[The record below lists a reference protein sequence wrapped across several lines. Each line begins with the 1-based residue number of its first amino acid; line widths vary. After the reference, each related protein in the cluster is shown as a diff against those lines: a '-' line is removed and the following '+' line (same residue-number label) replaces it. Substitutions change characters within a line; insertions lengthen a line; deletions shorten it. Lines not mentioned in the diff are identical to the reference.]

1 MRSLIILG
9 LAWAAFSSP
18 AGAQSLS
25 MDEVLRQ
32 VEANNK
38 ELKANYQSLKA
49 QKVEAK
55 LDNNLPDPSV
65 TYSHFWGNK
74 EDMGFTGEFVA
85 SQSFDFPTLYY
96 QRGKLAKERAAGLD
110 RQGASFR
117 QQVLLQAQTICL
129 DLVLLNQQR
138 ALLATRLDNAERLS
152 AFYASKLEKGD
163 ANVIETNKI
172 DLELLNTRTEYD
184 LNENAR
190 EQKLRELA
198 LLNGGVEVAFD
209 DTTYAIA
216 DELPDFESIRQEA
229 IEADPNL
236 QALRNDRVTAL
247 RQIRVN
253 KAKGLPGLEL
263 GYRMNPSTGGRRYN
277 GFLVGISIPLFSN
290 RNYVRQAKA
299 QALYAENRLE
309 SANDT
314 AENELARLYSQALTL
329 RESLDKYQSVLDKQN
344 NVEILER
351 AIQAGQISMIEYFVN
366 VTTYYQSLQNYFTL
380 QNQYQKVMAQLYKYR
395 L

>member
-1 MRSLIILG
+1 MRTLIIFG
-9 LAWAAFSSP
+9 LACAAISLP

-25 MDEVLRQ
+25 MDEILRQ

-163 ANVIETNKI
+163 ASRWPLTTRPT
-172 DLELLNTRTEYD
+172 LLPMSCPTSNRC
-184 LNENAR
+184 
-190 EQKLRELA
+190 
-198 LLNGGVEVAFD
+198 
-209 DTTYAIA
+209 
-216 DELPDFESIRQEA
+216 
-229 IEADPNL
+229 
-236 QALRNDRVTAL
+236 
-247 RQIRVN
+247 
-253 KAKGLPGLEL
+253 
-263 GYRMNPSTGGRRYN
+263 GRRR
-277 GFLVGISIPLFSN
+277 SRPIPICK
-290 RNYVRQAKA
+290 RCGT
-299 QALYAENRLE
+299 
-309 SANDT
+309 T
-314 AENELARLYSQALTL
+314 A
-329 RESLDKYQSVLDKQN
+329 
-344 NVEILER
+344 
-351 AIQAGQISMIEYFVN
+351 
-366 VTTYYQSLQNYFTL
+366 
-380 QNQYQKVMAQLYKYR
+380 
-395 L
+395 

>member
-1 MRSLIILG
+1 MRTLIIFG
-9 LAWAAFSSP
+9 LACAAISLP

-25 MDEVLRQ
+25 MDEILRQ

-38 ELKANYQSLKA
+38 ELKANYQSLEA

-216 DELPDFESIRQEA
+216 DELPDFESIRLEA
-229 IEADPNL
+229 LEADPNL

-366 VTTYYQSLQNYFTL
+366 VTTYYQSSLTTEI
-380 QNQYQKVMAQLYKYR
+380 
-395 L
+395 

>member
-1 MRSLIILG
+1 MPAASIGSDKMRSGVSPNISSLVPL
-9 LAWAAFSSP
+9 LEVFSSRLCMASARCP
-18 AGAQSLS
+18 TIQTRFLSCGAPTAQAG
-25 MDEVLRQ
+25 
-32 VEANNK
+32 
-38 ELKANYQSLKA
+38 
-49 QKVEAK
+49 
-55 LDNNLPDPSV
+55 
-65 TYSHFWGNK
+65 
-74 EDMGFTGEFVA
+74 
-85 SQSFDFPTLYY
+85 
-96 QRGKLAKERAAGLD
+96 
-110 RQGASFR
+110 
-117 QQVLLQAQTICL
+117 I
-129 DLVLLNQQR
+129 
-138 ALLATRLDNAERLS
+138 
-152 AFYASKLEKGD
+152 
-163 ANVIETNKI
+163 
-172 DLELLNTRTEYD
+172 LNTRTEYD

-344 NVEILER
+344 NVAILER